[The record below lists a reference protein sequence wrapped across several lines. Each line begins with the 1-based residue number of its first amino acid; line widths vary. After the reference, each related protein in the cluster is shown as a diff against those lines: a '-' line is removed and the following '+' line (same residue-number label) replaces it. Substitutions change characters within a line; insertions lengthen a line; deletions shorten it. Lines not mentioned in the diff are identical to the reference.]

1 MAKYKVIKTFKN
13 GETNTIEHLVPVE
26 LLGLIKADTGKF
38 IPNMDEAIAFYE
50 QYDFRDFTVTVAEK
64 ESLYKQLKA
73 IITKNN
79 TIYEQLSDEIFDIE
93 SDVNESAE
101 AVEHAKYKRWQFM
114 HDYATELSTFI
125 WDHITVISLM
135 TGFLLVV
142 IIFFVGNIQS
152 MRLTLVFS
160 TVKVKNI
167 NLLMMK
173 QMLLML

>member
-1 MAKYKVIKTFKN
+1 MSTYKVIKTFKN
-13 GETNTIEHLVPVE
+13 GDINTFDNLSVQE
-26 LLGLIKADTGKF
+26 LQGLIKADTGKWF
-38 IPNMDEAIAFYE
+38 DDIKEGIAFYE

-114 HDYATELSTFI
+114 HDYATEL
-125 WDHITVISLM
+125 
-135 TGFLLVV
+135 
-142 IIFFVGNIQS
+142 
-152 MRLTLVFS
+152 
-160 TVKVKNI
+160 
-167 NLLMMK
+167 
-173 QMLLML
+173 